1 LLLNLLVASAFSL
14 AVNVR
19 TFTDDN
25 VLDRHDRGLLIKRLF
40 TDDVEPK
47 SEPFL
52 ILSKRDR
59 DYNQYVHDYPN
70 NEIPDFVV
78 CNAENGD
85 NSQMYSQQ
93 DIWEAVNTGFA
104 YLQNG
109 AATSALPRFN
119 ARFYPHGFQGMD
131 EGLQYTPTGAGNWN
145 AAYEFPLA
153 PRNGSPWNGGG
164 YAPGPD
170 RVVFDNNGIYMGV
183 ITHRGEINN
192 AFQ

>member
-1 LLLNLLVASAFSL
+1 MNFGRCGEKLYMFKVGWWIFGCTETSALSL
-14 AVNVR
+14 
-19 TFTDDN
+19 
-25 VLDRHDRGLLIKRLF
+25 
-40 TDDVEPK
+40 
-47 SEPFL
+47 
-52 ILSKRDR
+52 
-59 DYNQYVHDYPN
+59 
-70 NEIPDFVV
+70 
-78 CNAENGD
+78 
-85 NSQMYSQQ
+85 YSQQ

-119 ARFYPHGFQGMD
+119 ARFYPHGFQGVD